1 MKCVL
6 ARPWQ
11 VSGATYCR
19 RENRQQPTPSASTDC
34 GRICLKMAE
43 DWGEL
48 VWTMVTLPRNA
59 RVLAILIASGS
70 PDRRGWPRKCW
81 EISRGQPYITSLH
94 MKEANSG
101 RGNGGQTDGRTPRR
115 TGRNFQIFNRGRLN
129 ASLVPYHA
137 HTRARRQQ
145 RVRRRGSQDENGVR
159 KGKEPKK
166 GEAQGAGAT

>member
-48 VWTMVTLPRNA
+48 VWTTVTLPRNA
-59 RVLAILIASGS
+59 RVLAILIASGP
-70 PDRRGWPRKCW
+70 PDRRGWPRKCSN
-81 EISRGQPYITSLH
+81 ISQDQPSIATLQ
-94 MKEANSG
+94 MKEANLG
-101 RGNGGQTDGRTPRR
+101 RGNGGADRWQNTKTHWQKFP
-115 TGRNFQIFNRGRLN
+115 NFQ
-129 ASLVPYHA
+129 
-137 HTRARRQQ
+137 
-145 RVRRRGSQDENGVR
+145 
-159 KGKEPKK
+159 
-166 GEAQGAGAT
+166 QGALKCFAGASPPQTNNF